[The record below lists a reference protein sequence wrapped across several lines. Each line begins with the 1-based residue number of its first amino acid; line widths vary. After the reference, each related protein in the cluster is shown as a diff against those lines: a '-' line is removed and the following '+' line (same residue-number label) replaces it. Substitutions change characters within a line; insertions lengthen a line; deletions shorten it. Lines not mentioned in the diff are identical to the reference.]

1 MKRDLGD
8 KSRIRHIL
16 EAISNIE
23 SFVEN
28 VSLEEFLKNK
38 EKIAAVERMIEII
51 GEATNHI
58 SDEIIYNS
66 NSSTPWRKIIANRNV
81 LAHEYFRI
89 DYKIIY
95 QIATKEIIPLKK
107 EIEKILQDLEK

>member
-1 MKRDLGD
+1 MKHKLSDIH
-8 KSRIRHIL
+8 RIQHIL

-23 SFVEN
+23 VFIKN
-28 VSLEEFLKNK
+28 VSVDNFIKNR
-38 EKIAAVERMIEII
+38 EKSAAVERMIEII

-58 SDEIIYNS
+58 SEEVLHNPETS
-66 NSSTPWRKIIANRNV
+66 APWKKIIANRNI

-95 QIATKEIIPLKK
+95 QIATTEIIPLKK
-107 EIEKILQDLEK
+107 DIELILKELEK